1 MLPFCFSKEIPV
13 SFELVL
19 KKLPV
24 ELRKKGFEI
33 LTTIRVDNEFKKHL
47 GIEFKRYAI
56 FGVTN
61 LPLSYRALLKE
72 ENFGLLLTCNVIIYE
87 KENSTIVGSLRPTQF
102 VPLFQNELIYEGATM
117 LERKLVEVL
126 DIIGRKKFTREA
138 KRISEEQPGFQRAVA

>member
-1 MLPFCFSKEIPV
+1 MLPFCFTKEIPV
-13 SFELVL
+13 SFELVI
-19 KKLPV
+19 KKLPI

-47 GIEFKRYAI
+47 GIEFRRYAI

-72 ENFGLLLTCNVIIYE
+72 ENFGLLLTCNIIIYE
-87 KENSTIVGSLRPTQF
+87 IENGTIVGSLRPTQF
-102 VPLFQNELIYEGATM
+102 IPIFQNELIHEGASM
-117 LERKLVEVL
+117 LERKLAEVL

-138 KRISEEQPGFQRAVA
+138 RKFSEEQPGFQSAVA